1 MVSIPCEGVDYMPG
15 SRVPA
20 RPGLATTREVDP
32 VANDHSTRTPH
43 ERKAKPAGWAKI
55 PHEIALD
62 SRLKGCDFRV
72 LARLAYH
79 ARDSGVCWPSVA
91 TLARDLDLGR
101 RTVQIALKRL
111 QGLGYVASEP
121 APQRATGRQLRL
133 SLGGSAVADC
143 APPASGIAP
152 PPRVQPAPPPMT
164 EAAPELDPVP
174 EGQSR
179 TNPPLPGP
187 GTISRLPGTE
197 RQTASRPPR
206 KAGPLTPLEKLLV
219 RFMEQ
224 DCRPE
229 WMAKVLAEDFA
240 DGHSYDFYLK
250 VARERPWVIPEA
262 YEAARKA
269 GTDSPVKMFA
279 AVASRPAVASASSRS
294 RSSPVPSWSARP
306 PRG

>member
-1 MVSIPCEGVDYMPG
+1 MAS
-15 SRVPA
+15 
-20 RPGLATTREVDP
+20 
-32 VANDHSTRTPH
+32 DHSTRTPR

-55 PHEIALD
+55 PHEIAVD

-91 TLARDLDLGR
+91 TLARDLGLGR

-133 SLGGSAVADC
+133 SLGGHACGGLGHGAS
-143 APPASGIAP
+143 PASGNTP
-152 PPRVQPAPPPMT
+152 PSPEVSALPPTSEP
-164 EAAPELDPVP
+164 APELDPVP

-179 TNPPLPGP
+179 ISPPLPGP
-187 GTISRLPGTE
+187 KTISRLPGTE

-206 KAGPLTPLEKLLV
+206 KDGPLTPLEKLLV

-262 YEAARKA
+262 YEAARNA

-279 AVASRPAVASASSRS
+279 AVALRRPGFNLLSS
-294 RSSPVPSWSARP
+294 SSRP
-306 PRG
+306 PRPRPAPRS